1 MSQKRE
7 FEEGKARLE
16 GGSPE
21 DKRRRFKSVVQEVMR
36 LQTVKHFLEP
46 VLEPLIR
53 KVVRVVL
60 KEYSTFLLG
69 FRVCFIDYIR
79 EYPLEQVKEEVE
91 LALGK
96 HLTGIKW
103 ICEKEIHP
111 LESRSL
117 QLKFLNNL
125 SLPVFTSA
133 RIEGDEGQALR
144 VGLID
149 PSTGQIVSSG
159 PASSA
164 KLEIFVVEGDF
175 DSYSG
180 WTTEDIRNNIVRER
194 QGKKPLVSGN
204 IFVVLNDGIGVL
216 DDISLTDNSSWTR
229 SRKFRLGVRM
239 VDQFDFV
246 IVREAITESFVVR
259 DHRGELYRKHH
270 PPSLFDEVW
279 RLEKIGKDGAF
290 HKRLNWS
297 NIITVKDFLTHFH
310 LDSSKLRQI
319 LGTGMSS
326 KMWEI
331 SVDHARSCVLDNSV
345 HVYQPPGFQKK
356 TAVVFNVVA
365 QVLGLLVDFQ
375 YVPAEKLSEI
385 EKAQAEEMVIA
396 ALSQPD
402 QVISYDDE
410 SSMMR
415 NFLNVPPSQSSVG
428 IDYSGLSLTSLD
440 GYGFL
445 PNIRN
450 TAEGSSGQYSD
461 DVDMEVTPQGLYED
475 FDLWNCSHILG
486 LEEPQS
492 DLQSALDGF
501 MSQKNVVV
509 GKAHSKRW
517 TKLFSV
523 SKWLSVFKNVTVRK
537 TLS

>member
-7 FEEGKARLE
+7 FEEGKARS
-16 GGSPE
+16 SPE

-53 KVVRVVL
+53 KVV
-60 KEYSTFLLG
+60 
-69 FRVCFIDYIR
+69 
-79 EYPLEQVKEEVE
+79 KEEVE

-96 HLTGIKW
+96 HLSGIKW

-111 LESRSL
+111 LETRNL
-117 QLKFLNNL
+117 ELKFLNNL

-133 RIEGDEGQALR
+133 RIEGDEGQAIR
-144 VGLID
+144 VGLVD
-149 PSTGQIVSSG
+149 PATGQIVSSG

-164 KLEIFVVEGDF
+164 KLEVFVVEGDF
-175 DSYSG
+175 DN
-180 WTTEDIRNNIVRER
+180 WTAEDIRNNIVRER
-194 QGKKPLVSGN
+194 QGKKPLLSGN
-204 IFVVLNDGIGVL
+204 VFAVLDNGIGAM
-216 DDISLTDNSSWTR
+216 DEISFTDNSSWTR
-229 SRKFRLGVRM
+229 SRKFRLAVRM
-239 VDQFDFV
+239 VDQVEFV
-246 IVREAITESFVVR
+246 KVREAVTESFVVR

-290 HKRLNWS
+290 HKRLNCS
-297 NIITVKDFLTHFH
+297 SINTVKDFLTYFH
-310 LDSSKLRQI
+310 VNSSKLRQI

-331 SVDHARSCVLDNSV
+331 TLDHARSCVLDNSV
-345 HVYQPPGFQKK
+345 HVYQPQKK
-356 TAVVFNVVA
+356 TAVVFNVIA

-385 EKAQAEEMVIA
+385 EKAQAEAMVIA
-396 ALSQPD
+396 ALSHPNE
-402 QVISYDDE
+402 VISYDDK

-415 NFLNVPPSQSSVG
+415 NFLNVPPSQTSAG
-428 IDYSGLSLTSLD
+428 IDYSGMSLTSMD
-440 GYGFL
+440 GYGFVGTL
-445 PNIRN
+445 HNA
-450 TAEGSSGQYSD
+450 AESSGKYSD

-475 FDLWNCSHILG
+475 FSLWNCSQILG
-486 LEEPQS
+486 LEETQS

-501 MSQKNVVV
+501 MSQKNVVI
-509 GKAHSKRW
+509 GKAHSRRRW

-523 SKWLSVFKNVTVRK
+523 SKWLSVFKSVTVRK
-537 TLS
+537 NI

>member
-7 FEEGKARLE
+7 FEEAK
-16 GGSPE
+16 GGASE

-53 KVVRVVL
+53 KVV
-60 KEYSTFLLG
+60 
-69 FRVCFIDYIR
+69 
-79 EYPLEQVKEEVE
+79 KEEVE

-96 HLTGIKW
+96 HLAGIKW
-103 ICEKEIHP
+103 ICEKETHP
-111 LESRSL
+111 LESRNL

-133 RIEGDEGQALR
+133 RIEGDEGQAIRL
-144 VGLID
+144 GLID
-149 PSTGQIVSSG
+149 SSTGQIVSSS

-175 DSYSG
+175 DSDSD

-194 QGKKPLVSGN
+194 EGKKPLLNGN
-204 IFVVLNDGIGVL
+204 VFAVLNDGIGVM
-216 DDISLTDNSSWTR
+216 DEISFTDNSSWTR

-246 IVREAITESFVVR
+246 KIREAITESFVVR
-259 DHRGELYRKHH
+259 DHRGELYKKHH

-290 HKRLNWS
+290 HKRLNCS
-297 NIITVKDFLTHFH
+297 NINTVKDFLTHFH
-310 LDSSKLRQI
+310 LNTSKLRQV

-331 SVDHARSCVLDNSV
+331 TLDHARSCVLDSSV
-345 HVYQPPGFQKK
+345 HVYQAPGFQKK

-375 YVPAEKLSEI
+375 YIPAEKLSEI
-385 EKAQAEEMVIA
+385 EKAQAEVMVID
-396 ALSQPD
+396 ALSHLNE
-402 QVISYDDE
+402 VISYDDE
-410 SSMMR
+410 VSMMR
-415 NFLNVPPSQSSVG
+415 NVLNVSASQSRVG

-440 GYGFL
+440 GYGFVSNL
-445 PNIRN
+445 HN
-450 TAEGSSGQYSD
+450 TAECSGQYSD
-461 DVDMEVTPQGLYED
+461 DVDMEVTPHGLYED
-475 FDLWNCSHILG
+475 YDKLWNCSQILG
-486 LEEPQS
+486 FEEPQS
-492 DLQSALDGF
+492 ELQSALDDF
-501 MSQKNVVV
+501 MSQKNALV

-523 SKWLSVFKNVTVRK
+523 SKWLSVFKYVTVRK
-537 TLS
+537 NMK

>member
-7 FEEGKARLE
+7 FEEGKGRIE
-16 GGSPE
+16 GGSSE

-53 KVVRVVL
+53 KVV
-60 KEYSTFLLG
+60 
-69 FRVCFIDYIR
+69 
-79 EYPLEQVKEEVE
+79 KEEVE

-96 HLTGIKW
+96 HLAGIKW
-103 ICEKEIHP
+103 ICEKETHP
-111 LESRSL
+111 LESRNL

-133 RIEGDEGQALR
+133 RIEGDEGQAIR

-149 PSTGQIVSSG
+149 PSTGQIFSSG

-164 KLEIFVVEGDF
+164 KLEVFVVEGDF
-175 DSYSG
+175 NSVSD
-180 WTTEDIRNNIVRER
+180 WTDEDIRNNIVRER
-194 QGKKPLVSGN
+194 EGKKPLLNGN
-204 IFVVLNDGIGVL
+204 VFAVLNDGIGVM
-216 DDISLTDNSSWTR
+216 DEISFTDNSSWTR
-229 SRKFRLGVRM
+229 SRKFRLGVRI
-239 VDQFDFV
+239 VDQFDYV
-246 IVREAITESFVVR
+246 KIREAITESFVVR
-259 DHRGELYRKHH
+259 DHRGELYKKHH

-290 HKRLNWS
+290 HRRLNLS
-297 NIITVKDFLTHFH
+297 NINNVKDFLTHFH
-310 LDSSKLRQI
+310 LNSSKLRQV

-331 SVDHARSCVLDNSV
+331 TLDHARSCVLDSSV
-345 HVYQPPGFQKK
+345 HVYQAPGFQKK

-375 YVPAEKLSEI
+375 YIPAEKLSEI
-385 EKAQAEEMVIA
+385 EKSQAEVMVID
-396 ALSQPD
+396 ALSHLNE
-402 QVISYDDE
+402 VISYDDE
-410 SSMMR
+410 VSMMR
-415 NFLNVPPSQSSVG
+415 NVLNAPASQGSVPG

-440 GYGFL
+440 GYGFVSSL
-445 PNIRN
+445 HN
-450 TAEGSSGQYSD
+450 TAECSGKHSD
-461 DVDMEVTPQGLYED
+461 DVDMEVTPHGLYED
-475 FDLWNCSHILG
+475 YDNLWNCSHILG

-492 DLQSALDGF
+492 ELQSALDDF
-501 MSQKNVVV
+501 MSQKNASVG

-523 SKWLSVFKNVTVRK
+523 SRWLSVFKYVK
-537 TLS
+537 LGKI

>member
-1 MSQKRE
+1 MSHKRE
-7 FEEGKARLE
+7 FEAGKARVE
-16 GGSPE
+16 GGSTPE

-53 KVVRVVL
+53 KVV
-60 KEYSTFLLG
+60 
-69 FRVCFIDYIR
+69 
-79 EYPLEQVKEEVE
+79 KEEVE
-91 LALGK
+91 LALAK

-103 ICEKEIHP
+103 ICEKDIHP
-111 LESRSL
+111 LESRNL

-133 RIEGDEGQALR
+133 RIEGDEGQAISI
-144 VGLID
+144 GLID

-164 KLEIFVVEGDF
+164 KLEICVVEGDF
-175 DSYSG
+175 ESHSG
-180 WTTEDIRNNIVRER
+180 WTAEDFRNNIVKERE
-194 QGKKPLVSGN
+194 GKKPLLSGN
-204 IFVVLNDGIGVL
+204 VFVVLSDGIGVM
-216 DDISLTDNSSWTR
+216 DEVSLTDNSSWTR

-239 VDQFDFV
+239 VDQFEFV
-246 IVREAITESFVVR
+246 KVREAITESFVVR

-290 HKRLNWS
+290 HKRLNYS
-297 NIITVKDFLTHFH
+297 NINTVKDFLTHFH
-310 LDSSKLRQI
+310 LNSPKLRQI
-319 LGTGMSS
+319 LGNGMSS

-331 SVDHARSCVLDNSV
+331 TLDHARSCVLDNSV
-345 HVYQPPGFQKK
+345 HVYQPHGFHKE

-375 YVPAEKLSEI
+375 YVPAEKLSET

-396 ALSQPD
+396 ALSHINE
-402 QVISYDDE
+402 VISYDDV

-415 NFLNVPPSQSSVG
+415 NFLNVPSSQTSVG
-428 IDYSGLSLTSLD
+428 IDYSGLSLTSMD
-440 GYGFL
+440 GYGFV
-445 PNIRN
+445 PNLHN
-450 TAEGSSGQYSD
+450 TAEGSGH
-461 DVDMEVTPQGLYED
+461 VDMEVTPQGLYD
-475 FDLWNCSHILG
+475 DYSLWNCSQILG

-501 MSQKNVVV
+501 IMSEKNVVV
-509 GKAHSKRW
+509 GKAHSRRW

-537 TLS
+537 SLK

>member
-1 MSQKRE
+1 MSHKRE
-7 FEEGKARLE
+7 FEAGKARVE
-16 GGSPE
+16 GGSTPE

-53 KVVRVVL
+53 KVV
-60 KEYSTFLLG
+60 
-69 FRVCFIDYIR
+69 
-79 EYPLEQVKEEVE
+79 KEEVE
-91 LALGK
+91 LALAK

-111 LESRSL
+111 SESRKL

-133 RIEGDEGQALR
+133 RIEGDEGQAIR
-144 VGLID
+144 IGLID
-149 PSTGQIVSSG
+149 PSTGKIVTSG

-164 KLEIFVVEGDF
+164 KVEICVVEGDF
-175 DSYSG
+175 ESSRG
-180 WTTEDIRNNIVRER
+180 WTAEDFRNNIVKERE
-194 QGKKPLVSGN
+194 GKKPLLNGN
-204 IFVVLNDGIGVL
+204 VFAVLNDGICVM
-216 DDISLTDNSSWTR
+216 DEISFTDNSSWTR
-229 SRKFRLGVRM
+229 SRKFRVGVRM
-239 VDQFDFV
+239 VDQFEFV
-246 IVREAITESFVVR
+246 TVREAITESFVVR

-290 HKRLNWS
+290 HKRLTYS

-310 LDSSKLRQI
+310 LNSPKLRQI

-331 SVDHARSCVLDNSV
+331 TLDHARSCVLDNSV
-345 HVYQPPGFQKK
+345 HVYQPHGFQKE

-375 YVPAEKLSEI
+375 YIPAEKLSEI
-385 EKAQAEEMVIA
+385 EKAQAEEMVLA
-396 ALSQPD
+396 ALSHLNE
-402 QVISYDDE
+402 VISYDDE

-415 NFLNVPPSQSSVG
+415 NFLNVPSSQTSVE

-440 GYGFL
+440 GYGFVSNL
-445 PNIRN
+445 HN
-450 TAEGSSGQYSD
+450 TAEGSGQYSD
-461 DVDMEVTPQGLYED
+461 DVDMEVTPQGLYDD
-475 FDLWNCSHILG
+475 FNLWNCPQIIG

-501 MSQKNVVV
+501 MSEKNVVV
-509 GKAHSKRW
+509 GKAHSRRW

-537 TLS
+537 NLK

>member
-7 FEEGKARLE
+7 FEEGKARVE

-36 LQTVKHFLEP
+36 LQTVKHLLEP

-53 KVVRVVL
+53 KVV
-60 KEYSTFLLG
+60 
-69 FRVCFIDYIR
+69 
-79 EYPLEQVKEEVE
+79 KEEVE
-91 LALGK
+91 LAIGK

-111 LESRSL
+111 LESRNL

-133 RIEGDEGQALR
+133 RIEGDNGQAIR

-164 KLEIFVVEGDF
+164 KLEVFVVEGDF
-175 DSYSG
+175 DSDSG
-180 WTTEDIRNNIVRER
+180 WTSEDIRNNIVRER
-194 QGKKPLVSGN
+194 EGKKPLLSGN
-204 IFVVLNDGIGVL
+204 VFAVLNDGIGVM
-216 DDISLTDNSSWTR
+216 DEISFTDNSSWTR
-229 SRKFRLGVRM
+229 SRKFRLGVRV
-239 VDQFDFV
+239 VDQYDFV
-246 IVREAITESFVVR
+246 KIREAITESFVVR

-290 HKRLNWS
+290 HKRLNRS
-297 NIITVKDFLTHFH
+297 NIETVKDFLTHFH
-310 LDSSKLRQI
+310 LSSLNLRQI

-331 SVDHARSCVLDNSV
+331 TLDHARSCVLDNSV
-345 HVYQPPGFQKK
+345 HVYQLPGFQKK

-375 YVPAEKLSEI
+375 YIPAGKFSEI

-396 ALSQPD
+396 ALSHPEE
-402 QVISYDDE
+402 VISYDDE
-410 SSMMR
+410 ISMMR
-415 NFLNVPPSQSSVG
+415 NFLNVPASQSSVG

-440 GYGFL
+440 GYGFA
-445 PNIRN
+445 PNLHN
-450 TAEGSSGQYSD
+450 TAECSGQYSD

-475 FDLWNCSHILG
+475 FNLWNCSQILG

-492 DLQSALDGF
+492 DFQSAFDGF
-501 MSQKNVVV
+501 MSQKNVTV
-509 GKAHSKRW
+509 GKAHSRRW

-537 TLS
+537 NLK

>member
-7 FEEGKARLE
+7 FEQGKARVE

-53 KVVRVVL
+53 KVV
-60 KEYSTFLLG
+60 
-69 FRVCFIDYIR
+69 
-79 EYPLEQVKEEVE
+79 KEEVE

-111 LESRSL
+111 LETRNL
-117 QLKFLNNL
+117 QLKFLNNP

-133 RIEGDEGQALR
+133 RIEGDEGQAIR
-144 VGLID
+144 VGLVD
-149 PSTGQIVSSG
+149 PATGQIVSSG

-164 KLEIFVVEGDF
+164 KLQVFVVEGDL
-175 DSYSG
+175 DN
-180 WTTEDIRNNIVRER
+180 WTAEDIRNNIVRER
-194 QGKKPLVSGN
+194 QGKKPLLSGN
-204 IFVVLNDGIGVL
+204 VFALLDNGIGVM
-216 DDISLTDNSSWTR
+216 DEISFTDNSSWTR

-246 IVREAITESFVVR
+246 KVREAVTESFVVR

-297 NIITVKDFLTHFH
+297 SINTVKDFLTHFH
-310 LDSSKLRQI
+310 VNSSKLRQT

-331 SVDHARSCVLDNSV
+331 TLDHARSCVLDNSV

-356 TAVVFNVVA
+356 TAVVFNVIA

-375 YVPAEKLSEI
+375 YVPTEKLSEI
-385 EKAQAEEMVIA
+385 EKAQAEAMVIA
-396 ALSQPD
+396 ALSHPNE
-402 QVISYDDE
+402 VISYDDE

-415 NFLNVPPSQSSVG
+415 NFLNVPSSQTSVG

-440 GYGFL
+440 GYGFVGNL
-445 PNIRN
+445 HN
-450 TAEGSSGQYSD
+450 TAESSGQYSD

-475 FDLWNCSHILG
+475 FSLWNCSQILG
-486 LEEPQS
+486 LEETQS

-501 MSQKNVVV
+501 MSQKSVVI
-509 GKAHSKRW
+509 GKAHIRRRW

-523 SKWLSVFKNVTVRK
+523 SKWLSVFKSVTVRK
-537 TLS
+537 NLK

>member
-7 FEEGKARLE
+7 FEDGKPRVE
-16 GGSPE
+16 GGSSD

-53 KVVRVVL
+53 KVV
-60 KEYSTFLLG
+60 
-69 FRVCFIDYIR
+69 
-79 EYPLEQVKEEVE
+79 KEEVE

-96 HLTGIKW
+96 HLAGFKW
-103 ICEKEIHP
+103 ICEQEIHP
-111 LESRSL
+111 LESRNL

-133 RIEGDEGQALR
+133 RVEGDEGQAIR

-149 PSTGQIVSSG
+149 PSTGEIVSSG

-164 KLEIFVVEGDF
+164 KLEFFVVEGYF
-175 DSYSG
+175 DKDSD
-180 WTTEDIRNNIVRER
+180 WTAEDIRNNIVRER
-194 QGKKPLVSGN
+194 AGKKPLLSGN
-204 IFVVLNDGIGVL
+204 VFALLNDGIGVM
-216 DDISLTDNSSWTR
+216 DEMSFTDNSSWTR

-246 IVREAITESFVVR
+246 KIREAVTESFVVR

-290 HKRLNWS
+290 HKRLHWS
-297 NIITVKDFLTHFH
+297 DINTVKDFLTHFH
-310 LDSSKLRQI
+310 LNSSKLRQI

-331 SVDHARSCVLDNSV
+331 TLEHARSCVLDSSV
-345 HVYQPPGFQKK
+345 HVYQAPGFQKK

-375 YVPAEKLSEI
+375 YIPAEKLSEI
-385 EKAQAEEMVIA
+385 EKAQAEEMVTV
-396 ALSQPD
+396 ALSHLHE
-402 QVISYDDE
+402 VRSYDDE
-410 SSMMR
+410 ISMMR
-415 NFLNVPPSQSSVG
+415 NFLNVPASQTGVG

-440 GYGFL
+440 GYGL
-445 PNIRN
+445 VSSLRN
-450 TAEGSSGQYSD
+450 TAECSGQYSD
-461 DVDMEVTPQGLYED
+461 DADMEVIPQGLYED
-475 FDLWNCSHILG
+475 DDNLWSCSQILG

-492 DLQSALDGF
+492 DLQSAVDEF
-501 MSQKNVVV
+501 ISQNNAASV
-509 GKAHSKRW
+509 GKAHSRRW

-523 SKWLSVFKNVTVRK
+523 TKWLSVFKNVTVRK
-537 TLS
+537 NLK

>member
-1 MSQKRE
+1 
-7 FEEGKARLE
+7 
-16 GGSPE
+16 
-21 DKRRRFKSVVQEVMR
+21 MR

-53 KVVRVVL
+53 KVV
-60 KEYSTFLLG
+60 
-69 FRVCFIDYIR
+69 
-79 EYPLEQVKEEVE
+79 KEEVE

-96 HLTGIKW
+96 HLAGFKW
-103 ICEKEIHP
+103 ICEQEIHP
-111 LESRSL
+111 LESRNL
-117 QLKFLNNL
+117 QLKFLNNI

-133 RIEGDEGQALR
+133 RIEGDEGQAIR

-164 KLEIFVVEGDF
+164 KLEIFVVEGYF
-175 DSYSG
+175 NIDSD
-180 WTTEDIRNNIVRER
+180 WTAEDIRNNIVRER
-194 QGKKPLVSGN
+194 AGKKPLLSGN
-204 IFVVLNDGIGVL
+204 VIAVLNDGIGVM
-216 DDISLTDNSSWTR
+216 DEISFTDNSSWTR

-239 VDQFDFV
+239 VEQFDFV
-246 IVREAITESFVVR
+246 KIREAVTESFVVR

-297 NIITVKDFLTHFH
+297 NIKTVKDFLTHFH
-310 LDSSKLRQI
+310 LNSSKLRQV

-331 SVDHARSCVLDNSV
+331 TLEHARSCVLDSSV
-345 HVYQPPGFQKK
+345 HVYQAHGFQKK

-375 YVPAEKLSEI
+375 YIPTEKLSEI
-385 EKAQAEEMVIA
+385 EKAQAEEMVTV
-396 ALSQPD
+396 ALSHLHE
-402 QVISYDDE
+402 VLSYDDE
-410 SSMMR
+410 ISMMR
-415 NFLNVPPSQSSVG
+415 NFLNVQASQSSVG
-428 IDYSGLSLTSLD
+428 IDYSGLSLTSLES
-440 GYGFL
+440 YGFVS
-445 PNIRN
+445 NDRN
-450 TAEGSSGQYSD
+450 TAECSGQYSD
-461 DVDMEVTPQGLYED
+461 DVDMDVIPQGLYED
-475 FDLWNCSHILG
+475 YENLWNCSQILG

-492 DLQSALDGF
+492 DLHCAVDDF
-501 MSQKNVVV
+501 MSQKNASV
-509 GKAHSKRW
+509 GKAHSRRW

-537 TLS
+537 NLK

>member
-7 FEEGKARLE
+7 FEEAK
-16 GGSPE
+16 GGASE

-53 KVVRVVL
+53 KVV
-60 KEYSTFLLG
+60 
-69 FRVCFIDYIR
+69 
-79 EYPLEQVKEEVE
+79 KEEVE

-96 HLTGIKW
+96 HLAGIKW
-103 ICEKEIHP
+103 ICEKETHP
-111 LESRSL
+111 LESRNL

-133 RIEGDEGQALR
+133 RIEGDEGQAIR

-159 PASSA
+159 PASYA

-175 DSYSG
+175 DSDSD

-194 QGKKPLVSGN
+194 EGKKPLLNGN
-204 IFVVLNDGIGVL
+204 VFAVLNDGIGVV
-216 DDISLTDNSSWTR
+216 DEISFTDNSSWTR

-246 IVREAITESFVVR
+246 KIREAITESFVVR
-259 DHRGELYRKHH
+259 DHRGELYKKHH

-297 NIITVKDFLTHFH
+297 NINTVKDFLTHFH
-310 LDSSKLRQI
+310 LNSSKLRQV

-331 SVDHARSCVLDNSV
+331 TLDHARSCVLDSSV
-345 HVYQPPGFQKK
+345 HVYQAPGFQKK
-356 TAVVFNVVA
+356 TAVVFNVIA
-365 QVLGLLVDFQ
+365 QVLGLLVDFE
-375 YVPAEKLSEI
+375 YIPAEKLSEI
-385 EKAQAEEMVIA
+385 EKAQAEVMVID
-396 ALSQPD
+396 ALSHLNE
-402 QVISYDDE
+402 VISYDDE
-410 SSMMR
+410 VSMMR
-415 NFLNVPPSQSSVG
+415 NVLNVPASQTSGG

-440 GYGFL
+440 GYGFVSNL
-445 PNIRN
+445 HN
-450 TAEGSSGQYSD
+450 TAECSGQYSN
-461 DVDMEVTPQGLYED
+461 DVDMEVTPHGLYED
-475 FDLWNCSHILG
+475 YDNLWNCSQILG
-486 LEEPQS
+486 LDEPQS
-492 DLQSALDGF
+492 ELQSALDDF
-501 MSQKNVVV
+501 MSQKNASV

-523 SKWLSVFKNVTVRK
+523 SKWLSVFKYVTVRK
-537 TLS
+537 NMK

>member
-7 FEEGKARLE
+7 FEEGKGRIE
-16 GGSPE
+16 GGSSE

-53 KVVRVVL
+53 KVV
-60 KEYSTFLLG
+60 
-69 FRVCFIDYIR
+69 
-79 EYPLEQVKEEVE
+79 KEEVE

-96 HLTGIKW
+96 HLAGIKW
-103 ICEKEIHP
+103 ICEKETHP
-111 LESRSL
+111 LESRNL

-133 RIEGDEGQALR
+133 RIEGDEGQAIR

-149 PSTGQIVSSG
+149 PSTGQIFSSG

-164 KLEIFVVEGDF
+164 KLEVFVVEGDF
-175 DSYSG
+175 NSVSD
-180 WTTEDIRNNIVRER
+180 WTDEDIRNNIVRER
-194 QGKKPLVSGN
+194 EGKKPLLNGN
-204 IFVVLNDGIGVL
+204 VFAVLNDGIGVM
-216 DDISLTDNSSWTR
+216 DEISFTDNSSWTR
-229 SRKFRLGVRM
+229 SRKFRLGVRI
-239 VDQFDFV
+239 VDQFDYV
-246 IVREAITESFVVR
+246 KIREAITESFVVR
-259 DHRGELYRKHH
+259 DHRGELYKKHH

-290 HKRLNWS
+290 HRRLNLS
-297 NIITVKDFLTHFH
+297 NINTVKDFLTHFH
-310 LDSSKLRQI
+310 LNSSKLRQV

-331 SVDHARSCVLDNSV
+331 TLDHARSCVLDSSV
-345 HVYQPPGFQKK
+345 HVYQAPGFQKK

-375 YVPAEKLSEI
+375 YIPAEKLSEI
-385 EKAQAEEMVIA
+385 EKAQAEVMVID
-396 ALSQPD
+396 ALSHLNE
-402 QVISYDDE
+402 VISYDDE
-410 SSMMR
+410 VSMMR
-415 NFLNVPPSQSSVG
+415 NVLNAPASQGSVAG

-440 GYGFL
+440 GYGFVSSL
-445 PNIRN
+445 HN
-450 TAEGSSGQYSD
+450 TAECSGKHSD
-461 DVDMEVTPQGLYED
+461 DVDMEVTPHGLYED
-475 FDLWNCSHILG
+475 YDNLWNCSHILG

-492 DLQSALDGF
+492 ELQSALDDF
-501 MSQKNVVV
+501 MSQKNASVG

-523 SKWLSVFKNVTVRK
+523 SRWLSVFKYVK
-537 TLS
+537 LGKI

>member
-1 MSQKRE
+1 MSHKRE
-7 FEEGKARLE
+7 FEAGKARVE
-16 GGSPE
+16 GGSTPE

-53 KVVRVVL
+53 KVV
-60 KEYSTFLLG
+60 
-69 FRVCFIDYIR
+69 
-79 EYPLEQVKEEVE
+79 KEEVE
-91 LALGK
+91 LALAK

-103 ICEKEIHP
+103 ICEKDIHP
-111 LESRSL
+111 LESRNL

-133 RIEGDEGQALR
+133 RIEGDEGQAVR
-144 VGLID
+144 IGLVD
-149 PSTGQIVSSG
+149 SSTGQIVSSG

-164 KLEIFVVEGDF
+164 KLEICVVEGDF
-175 DSYSG
+175 ESHSG
-180 WTTEDIRNNIVRER
+180 WTAEDFRNNIVKERE
-194 QGKKPLVSGN
+194 GKKPLLSGN
-204 IFVVLNDGIGVL
+204 VFVVLSDGIGVM
-216 DDISLTDNSSWTR
+216 DEVSLTDNSSWTR

-239 VDQFDFV
+239 VDQFEFV
-246 IVREAITESFVVR
+246 KVREAITESFVVR

-290 HKRLNWS
+290 HKRLNYS
-297 NIITVKDFLTHFH
+297 NINTVKDFLTHFH
-310 LDSSKLRQI
+310 LNSPKLRQI

-331 SVDHARSCVLDNSV
+331 TLDHARSCVLDNSV
-345 HVYQPPGFQKK
+345 HVYQPHGFHKE

-375 YVPAEKLSEI
+375 YVPAEKLSET

-396 ALSQPD
+396 ALSHINE
-402 QVISYDDE
+402 VISYDDV

-415 NFLNVPPSQSSVG
+415 NFLNVPSSQTSVG
-428 IDYSGLSLTSLD
+428 IDYSGLSLTSMD
-440 GYGFL
+440 GYGFV
-445 PNIRN
+445 PNLHN
-450 TAEGSSGQYSD
+450 TAEGSGH
-461 DVDMEVTPQGLYED
+461 VDMEVTPQGLYDD
-475 FDLWNCSHILG
+475 FNLWNCSQILG

-501 MSQKNVVV
+501 IMSEKNVVV
-509 GKAHSKRW
+509 GKAHSRRW

-537 TLS
+537 NLK

>member
-7 FEEGKARLE
+7 FEEGKARVE
-16 GGSPE
+16 GGSSE

-53 KVVRVVL
+53 KVV
-60 KEYSTFLLG
+60 
-69 FRVCFIDYIR
+69 
-79 EYPLEQVKEEVE
+79 KEEVE

-111 LESRSL
+111 LESRNL

-133 RIEGDEGQALR
+133 RVEGDEGQAIR
-144 VGLID
+144 VALID

-175 DSYSG
+175 DSASD
-180 WTTEDIRNNIVRER
+180 WTAEDIRNNIVRER
-194 QGKKPLVSGN
+194 EGKKPLLSGN
-204 IFVVLNDGIGVL
+204 VIALLNDGIGVM
-216 DDISLTDNSSWTR
+216 DEISFTDNSSWTR
-229 SRKFRLGVRM
+229 SRKFRLGVRT

-246 IVREAITESFVVR
+246 KVREAITDSFVVR
-259 DHRGELYRKHH
+259 DHRGELYKKHH

-290 HKRLNWS
+290 HNRLNLS
-297 NIITVKDFLTHFH
+297 NINTVKDFLTYFH
-310 LDSSKLRQI
+310 LNSSKLRQI

-331 SVDHARSCVLDNSV
+331 TLDHAQSCVLDNSV
-345 HVYQPPGFQKK
+345 HVYQPLGFQKK

-365 QVLGLLVDFQ
+365 QVLGLLVDLQ
-375 YVPAEKLSEI
+375 YITVDKLSEI
-385 EKAQAEEMVIA
+385 EKAQAEEMVIV
-396 ALSQPD
+396 ALSHPNE
-402 QVISYDDE
+402 VISYDDE
-410 SSMMR
+410 VSMMR
-415 NFLNVPPSQSSVG
+415 NFLNVP
-428 IDYSGLSLTSLD
+428 DYSGMSLTSLD
-440 GYGFL
+440 GYY
-445 PNIRN
+445 N
-450 TAEGSSGQYSD
+450 TGEGSGH
-461 DVDMEVTPQGLYED
+461 VDMEAAPQGLYDD
-475 FDLWNCSHILG
+475 FNLWNCSQILG
-486 LEEPQS
+486 LDEPQS
-492 DLQSALDGF
+492 DLQTALDGF
-501 MSQKNVVV
+501 MLQKSVSI
-509 GKAHSKRW
+509 GKAHSRRW

-537 TLS
+537 NVN